1 MINKL
6 SKKNFLNLLLICL
19 IPITFINENAKPK
32 NISNKVEKKEYKLFS
47 DKNIENETILGSEY
61 LLGPGDVLLIEV
73 FGLPE
78 LTGSFVVSPDGILY
92 LKQINE
98 INSNR
103 LTIPELRNKLISRYS
118 EFLIDPEIN
127 IALIKSRPVRV
138 YVKGEVKN
146 PGFYNL
152 SQGAE
157 NFTIGAELINQIP
170 NEIEES
176 NLLNPTLFDA
186 FKRSGGITPY
196 SQLNEVIVIR
206 NNSYSNG
213 GGRIKANLN
222 FLTLFKTG
230 DQSQNIRMMD
240 GDTIIVKKSEF
251 SLKDQL
257 LEVNRSNMNPKTVTV
272 LISGEV
278 KSPGLITL
286 PKGSGLNQAIAATG
300 GKNLLSGRIE
310 FVRFMRDGEFER
322 KVFSYNPKS
331 NLDSRANPILVDG
344 DIINVY
350 DSLLGKS
357 TAFLNKIVTP
367 VAPTFY
373 LLELLDL
380 R

>member
-1 MINKL
+1 ML
-6 SKKNFLNLLLICL
+6 SKKNFFNLFLISL
-19 IPITFINENAKPK
+19 IPLTFINKSAKSETIA
-32 NISNKVEKKEYKLFS
+32 NEVERQEYNYLNDKVDS
-47 DKNIENETILGSEY
+47 NETILGSEY
-61 LLGPGDVLLIEV
+61 LLGPGDILLIEV

-78 LTGSFVVSPDGILY
+78 LSGNFVVSPDGILY
-92 LKQINE
+92 LKQIKQVK
-98 INSNR
+98 SNR
-103 LTIPELRNKLISRYS
+103 LTIPELRNKLIARYS
-118 EFLIDPEIN
+118 EFLIEPEIN

-152 SQGAE
+152 SQGAD
-157 NFTIGAELINQIP
+157 NFTISAELISQIP
-170 NEIEES
+170 NPMEES
-176 NLLNPTLFDA
+176 SLLYPTLFDA
-186 FKRSGGITPY
+186 IKRSGGITPY

-206 NNSYSNG
+206 NNSYING
-213 GGRIKANLN
+213 GGRIKTNLN
-222 FLTLFKTG
+222 FLSLFKTG

-240 GDTIIVKKSEF
+240 GDTIIVKKSEL

-257 LEVNRSNMNPKTVTV
+257 LEVNRSNMNPKTVSV
-272 LISGEV
+272 VISGEV
-278 KSPGLITL
+278 KSPGAITL

-310 FVRFMRDGEFER
+310 FVRFLRDGEFER

-331 NLDSRANPILVDG
+331 NLDSETNPILVDG

>member
-1 MINKL
+1 ML
-6 SKKNFLNLLLICL
+6 SKKNFFNLFLISL
-19 IPITFINENAKPK
+19 IPLTFINKSAKSETIA
-32 NISNKVEKKEYKLFS
+32 NEVERQEYNYLNDKVDS
-47 DKNIENETILGSEY
+47 NETILGSEY
-61 LLGPGDVLLIEV
+61 LLGPGDILLIEV

-78 LTGSFVVSPDGILY
+78 LSGNFAVSPDGILY
-92 LKQINE
+92 LKQIKQVK
-98 INSNR
+98 SNR
-103 LTIPELRNKLISRYS
+103 LTIPELRNKLIARYS
-118 EFLIDPEIN
+118 EFLIEPEIN

-152 SQGAE
+152 SQGAD
-157 NFTIGAELINQIP
+157 NFTISAELISQIP
-170 NEIEES
+170 NPMEES
-176 NLLNPTLFDA
+176 SLLYPTLFDA
-186 FKRSGGITPY
+186 IKRSGGITPY

-206 NNSYSNG
+206 NNSYING
-213 GGRIKANLN
+213 GGRIKTNLN
-222 FLTLFKTG
+222 FLSLFKTG

-240 GDTIIVKKSEF
+240 GDTIIVKKSEL

-257 LEVNRSNMNPKTVTV
+257 LEVNRSNMNPKTVSV
-272 LISGEV
+272 VISGEV
-278 KSPGLITL
+278 KSPGAITL

-310 FVRFMRDGEFER
+310 FVRFLRDGEFER

-331 NLDSRANPILVDG
+331 NLDSKTNPILVDG